1 MDEDEMTK
9 VTIAMGSMGS
19 KMVDATQHACNAS
32 LLVFSHEKRARK
44 GMLGDTKRV
53 RRGGGVGGRGTEYGL
68 ARSEVLL
75 EEYRFVGF
83 NKTNSS
89 SLKRGWR
96 IFPLEAVVTL
106 GVLRSGYDGRCYG
119 GLSSVLGQ
127 KQGAGKVK
135 L

>member
-1 MDEDEMTK
+1 MDEEEMMK

-19 KMVDATQHACNAS
+19 KMADGRRDVATQHACNAS

-96 IFPLEAVVTL
+96 IFPL
-106 GVLRSGYDGRCYG
+106 
-119 GLSSVLGQ
+119 
-127 KQGAGKVK
+127 GKEV
-135 L
+135 